1 LSAFDRVGR
10 QFTTRGF
17 SLAKGG
23 VWVSIKIPGRWLA
36 EILTAPRCH
45 WPEGTKNESSE
56 LSGKQPSTGTLFFSL
71 IKFSFLFLTNDKSTQ
86 RNNATQ

>member
-1 LSAFDRVGR
+1 MRWNKILSAFDRVGR

-45 WPEGTKNESSE
+45 WPEGPKNESSFLDTE
-56 LSGKQPSTGTLFFSL
+56 LFKSSPLPELLSFFGLLS
-71 IKFSFLFLTNDKSTQ
+71 FFLFNE
-86 RNNATQ
+86 